1 VKNLKYKYLV
11 LAAVAMA
18 VLILPGNALAAA
30 TLLLQQTPPQGG
42 SVQPGIG
49 LHLFDLNAQVTLT
62 AVPKSGYQFVYWLGD
77 VEDPISSTTVTYLD
91 GPKII
96 IAVFERVANEFLIV
110 EEEATSA
117 PNQGLMKHSADYAI
131 GLEEAG
137 GHKRPPHY
145 HYPEQPKD
153 KDFPVP
159 EPVPEPV
166 TIALLA
172 AGTLLAARTKKRA

>member
-1 VKNLKYKYLV
+1 MKNLKYKYLV

-18 VLILPGNALAAA
+18 VLILPDNAFAAT

-77 VEDPISSTTVTYLD
+77 VEDPTSSVTVSYLD

-96 IAVFERVANEFLIV
+96 IAVFERVANEFLVV

-117 PNQGLMKHSADYAI
+117 PNQGLIRHSADYAM

-137 GHKRPPHY
+137 GGKRPPHY
-145 HYPEQPKD
+145 HPPSPPEEP

-159 EPVPEPV
+159 EPIPEPATLFLLGIGGLV
-166 TIALLA
+166 TM
-172 AGTLLAARTKKRA
+172 RRCEK